1 MGDHMALHMGNVF
14 SIVLIINGKVPTLHR
29 MEKSCLAVSNNQTT
43 QKVLVVKQ
51 IAGMSTKSIA

>member
-1 MGDHMALHMGNVF
+1 MALHMGNVF